1 MTHTW
6 IDSALKLVIGISLG
20 SAVYFLVSLIIH
32 RLRRNSQSE
41 VLRRYY
47 QPRGLSGDPVA
58 AHPGKA
64 PIHELGKT
72 RLAFLRF
79 GLDVSGREDAALY
92 GLMAAIGS
100 VGALALSVF
109 QLGLPM
115 ALAGG
120 AVLGYAIANGFV
132 NAQWEQ
138 VRLEI
143 EKEIPT
149 FLRNLSGI
157 LKAEP
162 NLLEALSSSREALD
176 PQKPLSA
183 WTETFITRIQRQGQ
197 AAFEG
202 LLLEANAISPAL
214 ALVVF
219 EVQRMG
225 ETGGAGYTAAFHET
239 AENLNQILDVK
250 GQAAAVASGKKNL
263 ALVIIGAA
271 VFGLGYILGAPV
283 GAAVYLEN
291 HLFKIGLIASLA
303 WGAYGWTVIQKMV
316 REAIS

>member
-1 MTHTW
+1 MNAAWMDTALQL
-6 IDSALKLVIGISLG
+6 IASAAIGY
-20 SAVYFLVSLIIH
+20 AVYFLLSQAMYSINS
-32 RLRRNSQSE
+32 RSQSDA
-41 VLRRYY
+41 LRTYY
-47 QPRGLSGDPVA
+47 RQRGQTGDTA
-58 AHPGKA
+58 SNSGKA
-64 PIHELGKT
+64 QINELDKT

-79 GLDVSGREDAALY
+79 GLDVSGKENATLY
-92 GLMAAIGS
+92 GAMALIGLA
-100 VGALALSVF
+100 GALVLNIF
-109 QLGLPM
+109 HLGL
-115 ALAGG
+115 AISVAGG

-149 FLRNLSGI
+149 LLRNLSGI

-176 PQKPLSA
+176 PQKPLAA
-183 WTETFITRIQRQGQ
+183 WTESFINRIQRQGQ
-197 AAFEG
+197 AAFEP
-202 LLLEANAISPAL
+202 LLAEAHAISPAL

-225 ETGGAGYTAAFHET
+225 ETGGAGYTAAFHES
-239 AENLNQILDVK
+239 AQNLNEILDVK

-271 VFGLGYILGAPV
+271 VFGLGYILSAPV
-283 GAAVYLEN
+283 GASVYLEN
-291 HLFKIGLIASLA
+291 SLFKIGLVASLA
-303 WGAYGWTVIQKMV
+303 WGAYGWSVIQKMV
-316 REAIS
+316 REAIT

>member
-1 MTHTW
+1 MNAEW
-6 IDSALKLVIGISLG
+6 IDTALKLVAGASLG
-20 SAVYFLVSLIIH
+20 VAVYFLLSQVVH
-32 RLRRNSQSE
+32 RINSNSQAEAMRS
-41 VLRRYY
+41 YY
-47 QPRGLSGDPVA
+47 RQRGTMDGSSPAKTGVA
-58 AHPGKA
+58 QINA
-64 PIHELGKT
+64 LNKT
-72 RLAFLRF
+72 RLAFLRL
-79 GLDVSGREDAALY
+79 GVDVTGKEEAALY
-92 GLMAAIGS
+92 GVMAATGL
-100 VGALALSVF
+100 VGALILQVF
-109 QLGLPM
+109 QLGLPI

-120 AVLGYAIANGFV
+120 AVLGYAITNGFV
-132 NAQWEQ
+132 NSQWEQ

-162 NLLEALSSSREALD
+162 NILEALSSSREALD
-176 PQKPLSA
+176 PEKPLAA
-183 WTETFITRIQRQGQ
+183 WVETFIARLQRQGQ
-197 AAFEG
+197 AAFER
-202 LLLEANAISPAL
+202 LLPEANAISPAL

-239 AENLNQILDVK
+239 AKNLNEILDVK

-271 VFGLGYILGAPV
+271 VFGLGYILSAPV
-283 GAAVYLEN
+283 GASVYLDN
-291 HLFKIGLIASLA
+291 SLFKIGLVASLA

-316 REAIS
+316 REAIA